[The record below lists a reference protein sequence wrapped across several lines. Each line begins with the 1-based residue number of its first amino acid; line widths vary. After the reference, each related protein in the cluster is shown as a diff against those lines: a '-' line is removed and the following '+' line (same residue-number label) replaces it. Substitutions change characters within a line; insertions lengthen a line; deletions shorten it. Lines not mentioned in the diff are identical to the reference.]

1 MVTFAGLVLQ
11 PGGIVAWLV
20 LGLIAGF
27 LAGKVMSGSGY
38 GVLPDIALGLVGALV
53 AGLVFDFVVGSDIG
67 GGSTT
72 GFWGSLVVAFIGSC
86 LVLVVSRYLG
96 FSRST

>member
-1 MVTFAGLVLQ
+1 MVTFAGFALQ

-38 GVLPDIALGLVGALV
+38 GVLSDIALGLVGALV
-53 AGLVFDFVVGSDIG
+53 GGLVFSFVVGSDIG
-67 GGSTT
+67 GGSTV
-72 GFWGSLVVAFIGSC
+72 GFCGSLVVAFLGSC
-86 LVLVVSRYLG
+86 LVLVGTRYLG